1 MLRDPM
7 LHLLADRMGM
17 ISQAYRPVHGFI
29 NGEYFGLFNLR
40 ERANEHFLAVKA
52 KLLPQEIEMVDGFL
66 TPIHGNHNSIQ
77 KAVDWLRSKDPDMTD
92 FFVQLIRR
100 FDIDQ
105 FIDYLAIQIY
115 AANKDWP
122 HNNVTLWRPSGP
134 DGRIRWMLNDLDMS
148 S

>member
-1 MLRDPM
+1 MAEGHAQGPDPSPSPIGWGWFPG
-7 LHLLADRMGM
+7 LP
-17 ISQAYRPVHGFI
+17 PVHGFI

-40 ERANEHFLAVKA
+40 ERANEHFLAAKA

-77 KAVDWLRSKDPDMTD
+77 KAFDWLRSQDPDRQIFD
-92 FFVQLIRR
+92 RLIRR

-115 AANKDWP
+115 VNKDWP
-122 HNNVTLWRPSGP
+122 HNNVTLGVRPGLMA
-134 DGRIRWMLNDLDMS
+134 GCRR
-148 S
+148 